1 MEVSFLIVTKNRP
14 TELDLT
20 LQKLKALV
28 DLKIHEVLVYID
40 GCVATEALIAK
51 YPWVIWDSST
61 KSLGASPARNF
72 LYKKASGSVFIGLDD
87 DAHPLSND
95 FIVAVEREYLDNK
108 KLGIIAFQEVRGIFD
123 TDEKALE
130 NANFNQNSHLTNDFV
145 GCGFAISKEAYFST
159 RGFPTW
165 IDIYGEESCLAIEVL
180 ENNYDILYQ
189 PKIIVNHRVDVQ
201 KRLLAGRNYFRFEKQ
216 LKNTFK
222 YYLAYYQNPTFKIA
236 KMLHHN
242 FMKYGLQDFRY
253 FRLFFKSVF
262 SVLIGLPKLPAY
274 RKPISKAT
282 FLKMKKLKGLHY

>member
-14 TELDLT
+14 NELEVT

-28 DLKIHEVLVYID
+28 DLSLHEVLVFID
-40 GCVATEALIAK
+40 GCAATEALTNK
-51 YPWVIWDSST
+51 YTWVIWEVSK
-61 KSLGASPARNF
+61 KSLGASPARNM
-72 LYKKASGSVFIGLDD
+72 LYKKASGVLFIGLDD
-87 DAHPLSND
+87 DAHPVSHD
-95 FIVAVEREYLDNK
+95 FIISVEREYLSNK
-108 KLGIIAFQEVRGIFD
+108 KLGIIAFQDIRGIFD
-123 TDEKALE
+123 TDEKVLE
-130 NANFNQNSHLTNDFV
+130 NANFNQDPYLTSDFV

-180 ENNYDILYQ
+180 ESNYDILHQ
-189 PKIIVNHRVDVQ
+189 PKIAVNHRVDTQ
-201 KRLLAGRNYFRFEKQ
+201 RRLLAGRNYFRFEKQ

-222 YYLAYYQNPTFKIA
+222 YYLAYYPNPTFRIA

-242 FMKYGLQDFRY
+242 LMKYGLQDFRF

-262 SVLIGLPKLPAY
+262 NVLIGLPQLPAY